1 MTAQV
6 VFNVV
11 FLYTETLLIAENVV
25 AVYSYSLFASLGQ
38 QISNT
43 ET

>member
-25 AVYSYSLFASLGQ
+25 AIYSHSLFASLGQ